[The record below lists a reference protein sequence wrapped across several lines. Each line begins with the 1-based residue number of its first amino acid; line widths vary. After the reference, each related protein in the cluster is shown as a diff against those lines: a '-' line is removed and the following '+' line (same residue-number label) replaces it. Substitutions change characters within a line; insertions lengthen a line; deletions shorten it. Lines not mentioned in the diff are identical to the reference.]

1 MQIVQSTLR
10 LAPKRRGVHLIT
22 DEVMAQLPEIAR
34 FERGLLHLFLQHTS
48 AALSLNENADPDVRR
63 DTEAFMRRLIPD
75 GDPLFSHTLEGPDD
89 MPAHLKSMLFGAQLT
104 LPVTDGRLALGTWQG
119 IYLVEARKHGG
130 SRRIVAT
137 LTGVPR

>member
-63 DTEAFMRRLIPD
+63 DTETFMRRLIPD

-137 LTGVPR
+137 LTGVSR